1 MLTSKDIITKRDNLS
16 ETITRNW
23 DIIKSENVVFRGYKR
38 NYDMKLVLD
47 NILTLCKERIEV
59 KLQSLALNL
68 GFEDIDDLPEDNN
81 YATIYAISE
90 LKEIHKQLGIVP
102 TIDPEIIKKY
112 GKKKMRKTQILSR
125 AYITTLRN
133 TIQIQINTLTV
144 ELENFNSS
152 HSLKMVIVR
161 KESLLQWTSLNRK
174 LLHNRLKVSENF
186 TAICLPCV

>member
-1 MLTSKDIITKRDNLS
+1 MLTSKDIITKRDTLS

>member
-1 MLTSKDIITKRDNLS
+1 MLTSKDIITKRDTLS
-16 ETITRNW
+16 ENITRNW

>member
-23 DIIKSENVVFRGYKR
+23 DIIKSENVIFRGYKR

-68 GFEDIDDLPEDNN
+68 GFEDINNLPEDNN

-152 HSLKMVIVR
+152 HSLKNGDR
-161 KESLLQWTSLNRK
+161 KKGKSITMDFSKQK
-174 LLHNRLKVSENF
+174 
-186 TAICLPCV
+186 AAA

>member
-1 MLTSKDIITKRDNLS
+1 MLTSKDIITKRDILS